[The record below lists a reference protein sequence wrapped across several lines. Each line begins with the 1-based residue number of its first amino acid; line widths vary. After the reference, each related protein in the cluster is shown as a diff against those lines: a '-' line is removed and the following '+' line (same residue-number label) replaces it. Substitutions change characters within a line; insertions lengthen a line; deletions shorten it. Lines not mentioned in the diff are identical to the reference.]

1 MPRSRPWSASRSSWG
16 SRGGGRSFASA
27 AIAIAIAYAVALAYI
42 AAVACIV
49 AAPGLLMA
57 GAAGAVAAADAEVAA
72 YSAVVAYVVVE
83 KRGPA
88 APPLFFSYAW
98 MRSLPKSARVR
109 VYLDDVRYER
119 SINCNE
125 RMYISICRVPIP
137 PPGCVRALIAVCSH
151 ALAHFLA
158 ASASDPVRNVPV

>member
-1 MPRSRPWSASRSSWG
+1 MPRSRPWSASRSSWR

-27 AIAIAIAYAVALAYI
+27 AIAIAIAYAVASAHI

-49 AAPGLLMA
+49 AAPGLLTA

-72 YSAVVAYVVVE
+72 YIAAVACVVAE
-83 KRGPA
+83 KGGLR
-88 APPLFFSYAW
+88 PPFSYAW

-125 RMYISICRVPIP
+125 RMYISICRVSMP
-137 PPGCVRALIAVCSH
+137 PPGRARALIAVCSH

-158 ASASDPVRNVPV
+158 ASASDPVRNVPVG

>member
-1 MPRSRPWSASRSSWG
+1 MRP
-16 SRGGGRSFASA
+16 
-27 AIAIAIAYAVALAYI
+27 
-42 AAVACIV
+42 
-49 AAPGLLMA
+49 P
-57 GAAGAVAAADAEVAA
+57 
-72 YSAVVAYVVVE
+72 
-83 KRGPA
+83 
-88 APPLFFSYAW
+88 FSYAW